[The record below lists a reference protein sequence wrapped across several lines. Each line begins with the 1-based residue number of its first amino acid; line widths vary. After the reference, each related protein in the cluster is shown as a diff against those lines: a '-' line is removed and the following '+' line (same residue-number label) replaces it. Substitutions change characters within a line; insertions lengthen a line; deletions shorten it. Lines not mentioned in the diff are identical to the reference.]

1 MTTRIK
7 ICGITNR
14 EDAAAAVRL
23 GADALGFVF
32 SESPRR
38 ITPEEVDA
46 IISALPPFVLTV
58 GVFVNE
64 PRDRVFEVLDSCPLD
79 VLQLHGEESPT
90 YCLELKEFNKRVI
103 KAIRVKDPSS
113 LKNLE
118 SYDVDGFL
126 LDAYAEGARG
136 GTGKSFDWS
145 LVKKAKIPK
154 PFILSGGLS
163 PENVLN
169 AVQEVRP
176 YGVDASSRLEREPGK
191 KDIEKMR
198 AFIEAVKRADAT

>member
-38 ITPEEVDA
+38 ITPEEADA
-46 IISALPPFVLTV
+46 IISGLPPFVLTV

-64 PRDRVFEVLDSCPLD
+64 PRDRVFEVLDSCPLH

-103 KAIRVKDPSS
+103 KAIRVKDISS

-118 SYDVDGFL
+118 SFDVDGFL
-126 LDAYAEGARG
+126 LDTYVEEARG
-136 GTGKSFDWS
+136 GTGKSFDWN
-145 LVKKAKIPK
+145 LVKKAKILK
-154 PFILSGGLS
+154 PFILSGGLGAD
-163 PENVLN
+163 NVSN
-169 AVQEVRP
+169 AVQEARP